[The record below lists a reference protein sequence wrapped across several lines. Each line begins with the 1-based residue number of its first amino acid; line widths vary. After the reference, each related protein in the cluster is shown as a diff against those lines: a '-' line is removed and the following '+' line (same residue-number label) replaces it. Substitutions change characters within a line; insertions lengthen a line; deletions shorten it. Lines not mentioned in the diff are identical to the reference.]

1 MAEKLKFDLVSP
13 ERLLLSEMVDLVVVP
28 GSEGEFGVMAL
39 HAPVVATMRPGI
51 VQVQVD
57 GQTERRIFVR
67 GGFAEVTPAGL
78 TILAEFAV
86 PVEDLNSDVIE
97 REIGHAEEDLSD
109 AKTEEKRQ
117 MAQQKL
123 DHLREMRQTL

>member
-28 GSEGEFGVMAL
+28 GSEGEFGVMAS

-51 VQVQVD
+51 VQVQAD
-57 GQTERRIFVR
+57 GQSERRIFVR

-86 PVEDLNSDVIE
+86 PVEDLNADVIA
-97 REIGHAEEDLSD
+97 REIGYAEEDLSD

-117 MAQQKL
+117 MAQEKL
-123 DHLREMRQTL
+123 DHLREMRQAL

>member
-28 GSEGEFGVMAL
+28 GVEGEFGVMAL
-39 HAPVVATMRPGI
+39 HAPIVSVMRPGI
-51 VQVQVD
+51 VQVQIE
-57 GQTERRIFVR
+57 GQSDQQIFVR

-86 PVEDLNSDVIE
+86 PLEQLDVATIE
-97 REIGHAEEDLSD
+97 REIKNAEEDLAD
-109 AKTEEKRQ
+109 AITEDKRQ
-117 MAQQKL
+117 AAQEKL
-123 DHLREMRQTL
+123 DHLRGMQQFV

>member
-28 GSEGEFGVMAL
+28 GNDGEFGVMAL

-57 GQTERRIFVR
+57 AQTERRIFVR

-86 PVEDLNSDVIE
+86 PVEDLDASVLD
-97 REIGHAEEDLSD
+97 REIGHAEEDLAD
-109 AKTEEKRQ
+109 AKSEDKRQ
-117 MAQQKL
+117 TAQQKL
-123 DHLREMRQTL
+123 DHLREMRSAL